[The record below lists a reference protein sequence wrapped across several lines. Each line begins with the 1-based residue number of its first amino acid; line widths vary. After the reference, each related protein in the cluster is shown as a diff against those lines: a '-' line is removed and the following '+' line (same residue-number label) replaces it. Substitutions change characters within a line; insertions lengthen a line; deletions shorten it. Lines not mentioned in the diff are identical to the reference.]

1 MLLHALPPHF
11 SFGAVYAAAAKAV
24 RREKMRARHFTNFAL
39 SAKLYGIFAERKA
52 TGMDSYEALAASYD
66 ELTED
71 VEYEK
76 RADFVEK
83 LFLRA
88 KRPVRSLLDLACG
101 TGTMTVLFARR
112 GYTVTGVDY
121 SPEMLAQA
129 QQKLTALDPPPLLL
143 CQSMPQL
150 KLLEK
155 VDAAICCLD
164 SINYLTRP
172 RDVQRTFNRLHDA
185 IAPGGSLVFDIHAV
199 SKMEKLDGEVLLDER
214 EDVFCLWRTR
224 YRKNV
229 KMLDYEVDLFRLQP
243 DGAWERD
250 FEEHHQRA
258 YTVEELTAWLEEA
271 GFTAIRTHGELKLRR
286 ANERDG
292 RIYFS
297 CIRK

>member
-1 MLLHALPPHF
+1 M
-11 SFGAVYAAAAKAV
+11 
-24 RREKMRARHFTNFAL
+24 E
-39 SAKLYGIFAERKA
+39 
-52 TGMDSYEALAASYD
+52 SYEALAASYD
-66 ELTED
+66 ELTGD
-71 VEYEK
+71 VGYDR

-83 LFLRA
+83 LLLLRA

-101 TGTMTVLFARR
+101 TGTMAAILAAR
-112 GYTVTGVDY
+112 GYLVTGVDN

-129 QQKLTALDPPPLLL
+129 QQKLAALDPPPLLL
-143 CQSMPQL
+143 CQSMPRL
-150 KLLEK
+150 RLLEP

-172 RDVQRTFNRLHDA
+172 RDVQRTFARLHES
-185 IAPGGSLVFDIHAV
+185 IAPGGALVFDVHAV
-199 SKMEKLDGEVLLDER
+199 SKMEGLDGAVLLDER

-224 YRKNV
+224 WRKNV
-229 KMLDYEVDLFRLQP
+229 KMLDYEVDLFRLRP

-258 YTVEELTAWLEEA
+258 YTVDELTAWLKEA

-286 ANERDG
+286 ADERDG

>member
-1 MLLHALPPHF
+1 MRFLPVF

-101 TGTMTVLFARR
+101 TGTMTELFARR

-129 QQKLTALDPPPLLL
+129 QQKLAAINSPPLLL

-150 KLLEK
+150 RLLDS

-172 RDVQRTFNRLHDA
+172 RDDVL
-185 IAPGGSLVFDIHAV
+185 PGHGTRHASSSRSAAV
-199 SKMEKLDGEVLLDER
+199 SVAARGASSVAQFSR
-214 EDVFCLWRTR
+214 SYAASSSRTSVR
-224 YRKNV
+224 SS
-229 KMLDYEVDLFRLQP
+229 E
-243 DGAWERD
+243 
-250 FEEHHQRA
+250 
-258 YTVEELTAWLEEA
+258 
-271 GFTAIRTHGELKLRR
+271 
-286 ANERDG
+286 
-292 RIYFS
+292 
-297 CIRK
+297 

>member
-1 MLLHALPPHF
+1 
-11 SFGAVYAAAAKAV
+11 
-24 RREKMRARHFTNFAL
+24 
-39 SAKLYGIFAERKA
+39 
-52 TGMDSYEALAASYD
+52 MDSYEALAASYD

-88 KRPVRSLLDLACG
+88 KRPVKSLLDLACG
-101 TGTMTVLFARR
+101 TGTMTELFARR

-129 QQKLTALDPPPLLL
+129 QQKLAAINSPPLLL

-150 KLLEK
+150 RLLDS

-172 RDVQRTFNRLHDA
+172 RDVQRTFNRLHDT
-185 IAPGGSLVFDIHAV
+185 IAPSGSLVFDIHAV

>member
-1 MLLHALPPHF
+1 M
-11 SFGAVYAAAAKAV
+11 
-24 RREKMRARHFTNFAL
+24 E
-39 SAKLYGIFAERKA
+39 
-52 TGMDSYEALAASYD
+52 SYSALAASYD
-66 ELTED
+66 ELTQD
-71 VEYEK
+71 VGYEK
-76 RADFVEK
+76 RAAFVEK
-83 LFLRA
+83 LFLRSHI
-88 KRPVRSLLDLACG
+88 PVHTVLDLACG
-101 TGTMTVLFARR
+101 TGTMTALLTER
-112 GYTVTGVDY
+112 GYELIGVDGSEDMLLEAREKAQTLTGV
-121 SPEMLAQA
+121 
-129 QQKLTALDPPPLLL
+129 PPLFLH
-143 CQSMPQL
+143 QSMPEL
-150 KLLEK
+150 DLYGTVE
-155 VDAAICCLD
+155 AAICCLD

-172 RDVQRTFNRLHDA
+172 RDVQRTFNRLHDT

>member
-1 MLLHALPPHF
+1 
-11 SFGAVYAAAAKAV
+11 
-24 RREKMRARHFTNFAL
+24 
-39 SAKLYGIFAERKA
+39 
-52 TGMDSYEALAASYD
+52 MDSYEALAASYD

-88 KRPVRSLLDLACG
+88 KRPVKSLLDLACG

-129 QQKLTALDPPPLLL
+129 QQKLATLDPPPLLL

-164 SINYLTRP
+164 SINYLTPP
-172 RDVQRTFNRLHDA
+172 RDVQRTFARLHDA
-185 IAPGGSLVFDIHAV
+185 IAPGGSLVFDVHAV

-258 YTVEELTAWLEEA
+258 YTVEELLSL
-271 GFTAIRTHGELKLRR
+271 IH
-286 ANERDG
+286 
-292 RIYFS
+292 I
-297 CIRK
+297 

>member
-1 MLLHALPPHF
+1 M
-11 SFGAVYAAAAKAV
+11 
-24 RREKMRARHFTNFAL
+24 E
-39 SAKLYGIFAERKA
+39 
-52 TGMDSYEALAASYD
+52 SYEALAASYD

-71 VEYEK
+71 VAYEK

-88 KRPVRSLLDLACG
+88 KRPVKTLLDLACG
-101 TGTMTVLFARR
+101 TGTMTEIFARR
-112 GYTVTGVDY
+112 GYRVTGVDL

-129 QQKLTALDPPPLLL
+129 QQKLAALDPPPLLL
-143 CQSMPQL
+143 CQSMPRL
-150 KLLEK
+150 RLLEP

-164 SINYLTRP
+164 SINYLTKP
-172 RDVQRTFNRLHDA
+172 RDVQRTFARLYDA
-185 IAPGGSLVFDIHAV
+185 VAPDGALVFDVHAA
-199 SKMEKLDGEVLLDER
+199 SKMEKLDGAVLLDER

-224 YRKNV
+224 CRKNV
-229 KMLDYEVDLFRLQP
+229 KMLDYEVDLFRLRP
-243 DGAWERD
+243 DGTWERD

-258 YTVEELTAWLEEA
+258 YTVGELTAWLEEA
-271 GFTAIRTHGELKLRR
+271 GFTAVRTHGELKMRC

>member
-1 MLLHALPPHF
+1 M
-11 SFGAVYAAAAKAV
+11 
-24 RREKMRARHFTNFAL
+24 E
-39 SAKLYGIFAERKA
+39 
-52 TGMDSYEALAASYD
+52 SYEALAASYD

-71 VEYEK
+71 VAYEK

-88 KRPVRSLLDLACG
+88 KRPVKSLLDLACG
-101 TGTMTVLFARR
+101 TGTMSALFARR
-112 GYTVTGVDY
+112 GYRRTSTIMNV
-121 SPEMLAQA
+121 SAQA
-129 QQKLTALDPPPLLL
+129 QQKLAAFDPPPLLL

-150 KLLEK
+150 SLLEP

-164 SINYLTRP
+164 SINYLTRA
-172 RDVQRTFNRLHDA
+172 RDVQRTFARLYDT
-185 IAPGGSLVFDIHAV
+185 IAPGGSLVFDVHAV

-224 YRKNV
+224 YRKHV
-229 KMLDYEVDLFRLQP
+229 RMLDYEVDLFRLRP

-258 YTVEELTAWLEEA
+258 YSVEELHAWLEEA
-271 GFTAIRTHGELKLRR
+271 GFTAIRTHGELKLRC

>member
-1 MLLHALPPHF
+1 
-11 SFGAVYAAAAKAV
+11 
-24 RREKMRARHFTNFAL
+24 
-39 SAKLYGIFAERKA
+39 
-52 TGMDSYEALAASYD
+52 MDSYEALAASYD

-88 KRPVRSLLDLACG
+88 KRPVKSLLDLACG

-129 QQKLTALDPPPLLL
+129 QQKLAAINSPPLLL
-143 CQSMPQL
+143 
-150 KLLEK
+150 
-155 VDAAICCLD
+155 
-164 SINYLTRP
+164 
-172 RDVQRTFNRLHDA
+172 
-185 IAPGGSLVFDIHAV
+185 
-199 SKMEKLDGEVLLDER
+199 
-214 EDVFCLWRTR
+214 CLWRTR

>member
-1 MLLHALPPHF
+1 M
-11 SFGAVYAAAAKAV
+11 
-24 RREKMRARHFTNFAL
+24 E
-39 SAKLYGIFAERKA
+39 
-52 TGMDSYEALAASYD
+52 SYEALAASYD

-71 VEYEK
+71 VAYEK

-88 KRPVRSLLDLACG
+88 KRPVKSLLDLACG
-101 TGTMTVLFARR
+101 TGTMSALFARR
-112 GYTVTGVDY
+112 GYAVTGVDY
-121 SPEMLAQA
+121 SPEMLSQA
-129 QQKLTALDPPPLLL
+129 QQKLAAFDPPPLLL

-150 KLLEK
+150 SLLEP

-164 SINYLTRP
+164 SINSLTRA
-172 RDVQRTFNRLHDA
+172 RDVQRTFARLYDT
-185 IAPGGSLVFDIHAV
+185 IAPGGSLVFDVHAV

-224 YRKNV
+224 YRKHV
-229 KMLDYEVDLFRLQP
+229 RMLDYEVDLFRLRP

-258 YTVEELTAWLEEA
+258 YSVAELRAWLEEA
-271 GFTAIRTHGELKLRR
+271 GFTAIRTHGELKLRC

>member
-1 MLLHALPPHF
+1 M
-11 SFGAVYAAAAKAV
+11 
-24 RREKMRARHFTNFAL
+24 
-39 SAKLYGIFAERKA
+39 
-52 TGMDSYEALAASYD
+52 
-66 ELTED
+66 
-71 VEYEK
+71 
-76 RADFVEK
+76 
-83 LFLRA
+83 
-88 KRPVRSLLDLACG
+88 
-101 TGTMTVLFARR
+101 LFARR

-129 QQKLTALDPPPLLL
+129 QQKLAAINSPPLLL

-150 KLLEK
+150 RLLDS

-172 RDVQRTFNRLHDA
+172 RDVRKRIQPSARRR
-185 IAPGGSLVFDIHAV
+185 IALAGSLVFDVHAV

-214 EDVFCLWRTR
+214 KDVFCLWRTR

-229 KMLDYEVDLFRLQP
+229 KMLDYGSEPLRFPCRMARGSATLKSTTSAFPPV
-243 DGAWERD
+243 
-250 FEEHHQRA
+250 
-258 YTVEELTAWLEEA
+258 ELTAWLEEA
-271 GFTAIRTHGELKLRR
+271 GFSAIRTHGELKLRR